1 MMVKTIRY
9 KKKQIRSMINFFKKL
24 LNFNDEKKNE
34 IVANLIFYGFFI
46 NVFLFYIIGFPNNFN
61 EVIIFNLIYFGAL
74 EIYSLDK
81 KSILMHLIRLIMS
94 FIGVLFIS
102 STLYI
107 ISGSLIVLLFGEYGK
122 SFLKMLY
129 FYKDE
134 QVWTPFFLILESP
147 FRYFFN

>member
-1 MMVKTIRY
+1 
-9 KKKQIRSMINFFKKL
+9 MINFFKKL

-107 ISGSLIVLLFGEYGK
+107 ISTPKVLMGN
-122 SFLKMLY
+122 
-129 FYKDE
+129 DI
-134 QVWTPFFLILESP
+134 T
-147 FRYFFN
+147 